1 MSSIIGS
8 NETQIHPTTEEEAS
22 CMAMCLA
29 TWSVPSMVFKTMLE
43 LNVIDII
50 YNSGPTAQLSAEEIV
65 AKLPATNPHAAV
77 VLDRMLRL
85 LASFTILTCTQ
96 QVGPDG
102 QPKRLYGLGPVCQFL
117 AKNDD
122 EVSYAA
128 YANLMHDKIIM
139 DTWKHLKDA
148 VLEGSVPFKKTYGT
162 GIYDYL
168 GTDSR
173 FYRVFYDGM
182 DHHSTIVL
190 KKILETYKGFEG
202 ISTLV
207 DVGGGSGVTLKM
219 IVSKYP
225 SIKAINFDQPHIIKD
240 APSYPGV
247 EHVGGDMYASVPKA
261 DAIFMKWTFQSG
273 TDEQCV
279 KLLKNFHEALPED
292 GKVVICEYLVPDSPK
307 TSYQAHTAF
316 IWDIIMMTYPGGKA
330 RTKQE
335 YEALGK
341 EAGFEDFRLVCFAC
355 DTWVMEY
362 LKKKKSGN

>member
-8 NETQIHPTTEEEAS
+8 NESQIHPTTEEEAS

-29 TWSVPSMVFKTMLE
+29 TWSVPSMVFKTVLE
-43 LNVIDII
+43 LNVLDII
-50 YNSGPTAQLSAEEIV
+50 YFTGPEAQLSAEEIV

-96 QVGPDG
+96 QVGDDG
-102 QPKRLYGLGPVCQFL
+102 HPKRLYGLGPVCQFL

-128 YANLMHDKIIM
+128 FANLMHDKVIM

-148 VLEGSVPFKKTYGT
+148 VLVGGSPFKNTYGT
-162 GIYDYL
+162 GIFDYL

-173 FYRVFYDGM
+173 FYKVFYDGM
-182 DHHSTIVL
+182 DHHSTIVM
-190 KKILETYKGFEG
+190 KKLLDTYQGFEG
-202 ISTLV
+202 ISTIV
-207 DVGGGSGVTLKM
+207 DVGGATGLTLKM
-219 IVSKYP
+219 ILDKYP
-225 SIKAINFDQPHIIKD
+225 SIKAINFDLPHIIKD

-247 EHVGGDMYASVPKA
+247 EHVGGDMYESVPKG

-279 KLLKNFHEALPED
+279 TLLKNCHESLPED
-292 GKVVICEYLVPDSPK
+292 GKVIICEYVVPESPK

-316 IWDIIMMTYPGGKA
+316 IWDAIMLTFPGGKS
-330 RTKQE
+330 RTKKE

-341 EAGFEDFRLVCFAC
+341 EAGFEDFQLVCFAC

-362 LKKKKSGN
+362 LKKKSVN

>member
-1 MSSIIGS
+1 MSSILGS
-8 NETQIHPTTEEEAS
+8 NATEIAPNSEEEAS

-29 TWSVPSMVFKTMLE
+29 TWSVPSMVFKTVLE
-43 LNVIDII
+43 LNVLDII
-50 YNSGPTAQLSAEEIV
+50 YNAGPSAQLSAADIV
-65 AKLPATNPHAAV
+65 AQLPTTNPDAAA

-96 QVGPDG
+96 LVQSDG

-128 YANLMHDKIIM
+128 FANLMHDHIIM

-148 VLEGSVPFKKTYGT
+148 VLGGGVPFKKNYNT
-162 GIYDYL
+162 GLFDYL

-173 FYRVFYDGM
+173 FYKVFYDGM
-182 DHHSTIVL
+182 DHHSTIVM
-190 KKILETYKGFEG
+190 KKILDTYKGFEG

-207 DVGGGSGVTLKM
+207 DVGGATGLCLNL
-219 IVSKYP
+219 ILSKYP
-225 SIKAINFDQPHIIKD
+225 SIKAINFDLPHIIRD
-240 APSYPGV
+240 APTYPGV
-247 EHVGGDMYASVPKA
+247 EHVGGDMYTSVPKGC
-261 DAIFMKWTFQSG
+261 AIFMKWTFQSG
-273 TDEQCV
+273 TDEQCL
-279 KLLKNFHEALPED
+279 KLLKNCHESLPEE
-292 GKVVICEYLVPDSPK
+292 GKVIICEYVVPESPK

-316 IWDIIMMTYPGGKA
+316 IWDAIMLTFPGGKA

-335 YEALGK
+335 YETLGK
-341 EAGFEDFRLVCFAC
+341 HAGFEEFRVICFAC

-362 LKKKKSGN
+362 LKKKSDI